1 MRTKLKNLWMISSA
15 ASALGIVPTAAE
27 RRAGRLL
34 RAPDHDAGTG
44 AGAGADSG
52 NGGGAGNGDGGS
64 GGNGAPGGAADP
76 GAGAQAGAGDGAGG
90 AGSGGEG
97 QSADGGAADGGSG
110 DAAAG
115 GEDKTILGGAVDDDG
130 NGDGSGNGG
139 DAGKQEGETR
149 LQFGEGDDAKA
160 ILGAPE
166 AYEVTLSEE
175 LTKAGITFDKEA
187 FDAVEPILRD
197 LNLSNDAAQALTSAY
212 AEKILPLLQKRAGE
226 ANDALGADMRR
237 QWSEATAKEFDG
249 REGRASMNEVK
260 ALCRQAFIR
269 GGVKADS
276 PFLTF
281 LEESGLGSHP
291 DMVRTMAFFGRSVG
305 EAAIEAGN
313 GAPAPQRLADRVYGQ
328 PVPRD

>member
-1 MRTKLKNLWMISSA
+1 MRKDLKNSWMISSA
-15 ASALGIVPTAAE
+15 VRALGIVPTAAE
-27 RRAGRLL
+27 RRAGRLM

-44 AGAGADSG
+44 T
-52 NGGGAGNGDGGS
+52 
-64 GGNGAPGGAADP
+64 
-76 GAGAQAGAGDGAGG
+76 
-90 AGSGGEG
+90 GGEG
-97 QSADGGAADGGSG
+97 QPADGGSSDGGSG
-110 DAAAG
+110 DAAPG
-115 GEDKTILGGAVDDDG
+115 GEDKTILGGAADDDG
-130 NGDGSGNGG
+130 NGDGSGDGG
-139 DAGKQEGETR
+139 DGAGKPEGETR
-149 LQFGEGDDAKA
+149 LQFGEGEAAKP

-166 AYEVTLSEE
+166 AYEVTLSED

-226 ANDALGADMRR
+226 ANDQLGADMRR
-237 QWSEATAKEFDG
+237 QWSEAAAKEFDG
-249 REGRASMNEVK
+249 REGRASLNEVK

-269 GGVKADS
+269 GGVKSDS

-291 DMVRTMAFFGRSVG
+291 DMVRTMAHFGRSLG

-328 PVPRD
+328 PTPRE

>member
-1 MRTKLKNLWMISSA
+1 MRKSLKNSMMISSA
-15 ASALGIVPTAAE
+15 ARALGIRMTEAE

-34 RAPDHDAGTG
+34 RAPDGHDAGAAPA
-44 AGAGADSG
+44 AGD
-52 NGGGAGNGDGGS
+52 GGAGN
-64 GGNGAPGGAADP
+64 
-76 GAGAQAGAGDGAGG
+76 
-90 AGSGGEG
+90 
-97 QSADGGAADGGSG
+97 DGGSG
-110 DAAAG
+110 DNGSAGGAADQGAGASAGAGDSSGGEGSGAGSDAGAGEGGAGGDAGG
-115 GEDKTILGGAVDDDG
+115 GEDKTILGGAVDED
-130 NGDGSGNGG
+130 GDGSG
-139 DAGKQEGETR
+139 DAGDGGKPEGETR
-149 LQFGEGDDAKA
+149 LQFGEGEAAKP

-166 AYEVTLSEE
+166 AYEVTLSED

-226 ANDALGADMRR
+226 ANDQLGADMRR
-237 QWSEATAKEFDG
+237 QWSEAAAKEFDG
-249 REGRASMNEVK
+249 REGRASLNEVK
-260 ALCRQAFIR
+260 ALCRQAFMR

-291 DMVRTMAFFGRSVG
+291 DMVRTMAHFGRSLG
-305 EAAIEAGN
+305 EAAIETG
-313 GAPAPQRLADRVYGQ
+313 GGQPAPERLADRVYGK

>member
-1 MRTKLKNLWMISSA
+1 MRKDLKNLMMISSA
-15 ASALGIVPTAAE
+15 GRALGIRLTEAE

-34 RAPDHDAGTG
+34 RAPDHDAGT
-44 AGAGADSG
+44 S
-52 NGGGAGNGDGGS
+52 
-64 GGNGAPGGAADP
+64 
-76 GAGAQAGAGDGAGG
+76 
-90 AGSGGEG
+90 
-97 QSADGGAADGGSG
+97 GAADGGAGDGGTGG

-115 GEDKTILGGAVDDDG
+115 GAAGGGSDQGGGAATGAESQGQGGASEGAGSQDAGAAAGGDGGDGAGSGASDKTILGDL
-130 NGDGSGNGG
+130 GDGAGDGEGDGG
-139 DAGKQEGETR
+139 EGKQEGETR

-166 AYEVTLSEE
+166 AYDVTISEE

-197 LNLSNDAAQALTSAY
+197 LNLSNEAAQALTTAY

-226 ANDALGADMRR
+226 ANDQLGADMRR

-249 REGRASMNEVK
+249 REGRASMAEVK
-260 ALCRQAFIR
+260 ALCKQAFIR

-291 DMVRTMAFFGRSVG
+291 DMVRTMAHYGRMAG

-313 GAPAPQRLADRVYGQ
+313 GQPAPERLADRVYGK
-328 PVPRD
+328 PTPRE